1 MDTVE
6 SVIFFAK
13 ADSLAKTGKLLL
25 QCQSCKEEKAIKSS
39 PNISLP
45 FCPICKQK
53 TDWTYS
59 HSSIDIL
66 RAKGLA

>member
-1 MDTVE
+1 MDTIE
-6 SVIFFAK
+6 SVMFFAK
-13 ADSLAKTGKLLL
+13 ADSLAETGKLLL
-25 QCQSCKEEKAIKSS
+25 KCQSCKEEEVIKPS

-45 FCPICKQK
+45 FCPTCKQK